1 MMVELVLIDEETDE
15 VFTTVEIPQELFD
28 KLVEASEKSKKTVE
42 EIIKEA
48 ITEGIEKEKKAKKK
62 K

>member
-1 MMVELVLIDEETDE
+1 MVELVLIDEETDE